1 MRRSSRP
8 GPGRAAERGTPER
21 ISSCAPFGSRT
32 GAPWREKSH
41 EEGVAMP
48 GSTNSSTKTMGV
60 LTVGGLVVVT
70 AYTVAL
76 GSNGWLWFGWVVLGL
91 ITLGMVASRPT

>member
-1 MRRSSRP
+1 M
-8 GPGRAAERGTPER
+8 EGTDP
-21 ISSCAPFGSRT
+21 
-32 GAPWREKSH
+32 

-48 GSTNSSTKTMGV
+48 GSSHGSTKAMGV
-60 LTVGGLVVVT
+60 LTLGGLVVVT

-91 ITLGMVASRPT
+91 LTLAMVVSHGT

>member
-1 MRRSSRP
+1 MN
-8 GPGRAAERGTPER
+8 
-21 ISSCAPFGSRT
+21 
-32 GAPWREKSH
+32 H

-48 GSTNSSTKTMGV
+48 GSAKAMGV

-76 GSNGWLWFGWVVLGL
+76 GSSGWLWFGWVVLGL
-91 ITLGMVASRPT
+91 ITLGMVVSRST

>member
-1 MRRSSRP
+1 MQ
-8 GPGRAAERGTPER
+8 
-21 ISSCAPFGSRT
+21 F
-32 GAPWREKSH
+32 

-48 GSTNSSTKTMGV
+48 GSTNGSTKAMGV

-91 ITLGMVASRPT
+91 LTLAMVVTQSQ

>member
-1 MRRSSRP
+1 MAQGH
-8 GPGRAAERGTPER
+8 GPRLRAR
-21 ISSCAPFGSRT
+21 
-32 GAPWREKSH
+32 H

-48 GSTNSSTKTMGV
+48 GSTKVMGV

-76 GSNGWLWFGWVVLGL
+76 GSSGWLWFGWVVIGL
-91 ITLGMVASRPT
+91 ITLAMAVSRNT

>member
-1 MRRSSRP
+1 ME
-8 GPGRAAERGTPER
+8 GPN
-21 ISSCAPFGSRT
+21 
-32 GAPWREKSH
+32 H

-48 GSTNSSTKTMGV
+48 GSTNGSNSTKTMGV

-91 ITLGMVASRPT
+91 ITLGMVVTTRST

>member
-1 MRRSSRP
+1 
-8 GPGRAAERGTPER
+8 
-21 ISSCAPFGSRT
+21 
-32 GAPWREKSH
+32 
-41 EEGVAMP
+41 MP
-48 GSTNSSTKTMGV
+48 GSSGSSGSTDGSTKAMGV

-91 ITLGMVASRPT
+91 ITLGMVVSRSA